1 MKNAFYS
8 MLNALFAPEIF
19 TFFSWLFGYVE
30 KRHDKKVEINFKICD
45 KQIICDKQATNCTA
59 NNYNTHIVQYLEK

>member
-45 KQIICDKQATNCTA
+45 VTNCTV